1 MIFPSCRKAEK
12 TERSRRFKKMKPE
25 LTLPLDAEKLI
36 PHRKPVCMVDRL
48 IEYEDQAGSV
58 EAVVTSENAL
68 VEDNGQLDQLAVT
81 EMIAQACAAAK
92 GYECRLSNDPMKLG
106 YLVGIKK
113 LQFFGKA
120 FVGDKLQISVRTVG
134 AISGFTVVEG
144 KVISNKKIIAAGKI
158 KLWIPEPELPGVAS
172 E

>member
-1 MIFPSCRKAEK
+1 
-12 TERSRRFKKMKPE
+12 MKSE

-48 IEYEDQAGSV
+48 IEFKDQAGTV
-58 EAVVTSENAL
+58 EAVVSSENAL
-68 VEDNGQLDQLAVT
+68 IEDNGQLDQLAVA

-92 GYECRLSNDPMKLG
+92 GYEGRLSNDPMKLG

-120 FVGDKLQISVRTVG
+120 FAGDNLQISVHTVG

-144 KVISNKKIIAAGKI
+144 KVICNEKIIAEGKI
-158 KLWIPEPELPGVAS
+158 KLWVPEPKPSGVTS

>member
-1 MIFPSCRKAEK
+1 
-12 TERSRRFKKMKPE
+12 MKSE

-48 IEYEDQAGSV
+48 IEFKDQAGTV
-58 EAVVTSENAL
+58 EAVVSSENAL
-68 VEDNGQLDQLAVT
+68 IEDNGQLDQLAVA

-92 GYECRLSNDPMKLG
+92 GYEGRLSNDPMKLG

-120 FVGDKLQISVRTVG
+120 FAGDNLQISVHTVG

-144 KVISNKKIIAAGKI
+144 KVICNEKIIAAGKI
-158 KLWIPEPELPGVAS
+158 KLWVPEPKPSGVTS

>member
-1 MIFPSCRKAEK
+1 ME
-12 TERSRRFKKMKPE
+12 MKPE
-25 LTLPLDAEKLI
+25 LTLPMDADKLI
-36 PHRKPVCMVDRL
+36 PHREPVCMVDRL
-48 IEYEDQAGSV
+48 IEYKDQAGIV
-58 EAVVTSENAL
+58 EAVVTSGNAL

-92 GYECRLSNDPMKLG
+92 GYEGRLSNDPMKIG

-120 FVGDKLQISVRTVG
+120 FVGDELKISVRTVG

-144 KVISNKKIIAAGKI
+144 KVICNKKIIAAGKI
-158 KLWIPEPELPGVAS
+158 KLWVPEPELSGVAS
-172 E
+172 G

>member
-1 MIFPSCRKAEK
+1 
-12 TERSRRFKKMKPE
+12 MKPE
-25 LTLPLDAEKLI
+25 LTLPLEADKLI

-48 IEYEDQAGSV
+48 VAFKDQTGTV
-58 EAVVTSENAL
+58 ETVVSLENAL
-68 VEDNGQLDQLAVT
+68 IEDNGQLDQMAVT

-92 GYECRLSNDPMKLG
+92 GYEDRLSNDPMKLG

-120 FVGDKLQISVRTVG
+120 FAGDKLQISVRTVG
-134 AISGFTVVEG
+134 AIGGFTVVEG
-144 KVISNKKIIAAGKI
+144 KVFCNQKIIAAGTI
-158 KLWIPEPELPGVAS
+158 KLWVPEPESIGVAT

>member
-1 MIFPSCRKAEK
+1 
-12 TERSRRFKKMKPE
+12 MKSE

-48 IEYEDQAGSV
+48 IEFNDQTGTV
-58 EAVVTSENAL
+58 EAVVPSENAL
-68 VEDNGQLDQLAVT
+68 IEDNGQLDQLAVT

-92 GYECRLSNDPMKLG
+92 GYEGRLSNDPMKLG
-106 YLVGIKK
+106 FLVGIKK

-120 FVGDKLQISVRTVG
+120 FAGDHLQISVRTVG

-144 KVISNKKIIAAGKI
+144 VVICNQKIIAAGKI
-158 KLWIPEPELPGVAS
+158 KLWVPEPKPSEEAS

>member
-1 MIFPSCRKAEK
+1 
-12 TERSRRFKKMKPE
+12 MKREP
-25 LTLPLDAEKLI
+25 TLPLDAEKLI

-48 IEYEDQAGSV
+48 IEYEDQAGTV
-58 EAVVTSENAL
+58 EAVVSSENAL
-68 VEDNGQLDQLAVT
+68 IENNGQLDPLAVT

-92 GYECRLSNDPMKLG
+92 GYEGRLANDPMKLG

-120 FVGDKLQISVRTVG
+120 FAGDKLQISVHTVG

-144 KVISNKKIIAAGKI
+144 KVICNQKIIAAGKI
-158 KLWIPEPELPGVAS
+158 KLWVPEPKPSGVTS
-172 E
+172 G